1 MKGGPLKP
9 SFFKSKVMSNDNI
22 GAKLNVSQ
30 MLQAVIISL
39 VCWQLI
45 TIQNLSE
52 VVASSNS
59 ERQALKED
67 IAELKQEV
75 KYLRNIVYSAIQR
88 APDESFQVK

>member
-1 MKGGPLKP
+1 
-9 SFFKSKVMSNDNI
+9 MSNENI

-30 MLQAVIISL
+30 MLQAIIISMMCWVL
-39 VCWQLI
+39 V

-52 VVASSNS
+52 VVASSNT

-67 IAELKQEV
+67 IAELKQEL

-88 APDESFQVK
+88 GSDEELFQNE